1 MLHIFLLLPLS
12 FLFDFK
18 LSNETFMLIVLVL
31 VHIFTNLLRTSHFCF
46 SAHVSRLYIILVRFF
61 SRHFICKRFT
71 FLLYKTLCGL
81 HVHCIIFILD
91 LRTSKYLTF
100 EIFQW
105 HEMWTLIQTRGHAD
119 QYVSFGHANKNITEG
134 HAGLKILVRG
144 TQA

>member
-1 MLHIFLLLPLS
+1 MLHIPVFLLLPLS

-31 VHIFTNLLRTSHFCF
+31 VHIFTNLLCTSHFCF
-46 SAHVSRLYIILVRFF
+46 SALVSRLYIILVRFF

-100 EIFQW
+100 EIF
-105 HEMWTLIQTRGHAD
+105 
-119 QYVSFGHANKNITEG
+119 
-134 HAGLKILVRG
+134 
-144 TQA
+144 